1 MIHNVISPL
10 NCDAVTFH
18 LRISDGYSTPCTS
31 ASTTFNF
38 TYFNCFY
45 DLGLEVAGV
54 ADNTAM
60 LGSSQLST
68 LCKGDYCNYNITS
81 LESVDVRTV
90 SRYGHTLCYLLLSLT
105 LPPIRVISI
114 SQCVMFSHVVC
125 ADAQYIP

>member
-1 MIHNVISPL
+1 MIENIVVHNVISPL
-10 NCDAVTFH
+10 SFDAVILHFQT
-18 LRISDGYSTPCTS
+18 SDNFFTPCTS
-31 ASTTFNF
+31 ASTTFYSTHF
-38 TYFNCFY
+38 DCFY

-90 SRYGHTLCYLLLSLT
+90 SRYGHTLCCIMSL
-105 LPPIRVISI
+105 
-114 SQCVMFSHVVC
+114 
-125 ADAQYIP
+125 